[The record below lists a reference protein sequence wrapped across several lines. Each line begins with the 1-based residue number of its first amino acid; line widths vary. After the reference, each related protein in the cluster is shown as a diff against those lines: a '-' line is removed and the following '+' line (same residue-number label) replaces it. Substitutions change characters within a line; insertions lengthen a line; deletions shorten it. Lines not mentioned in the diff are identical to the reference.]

1 MPLDDLVLA
10 LQHVVDRLIRRVRLG
25 PPPAAGERRRLLI
38 VQIDGLS
45 RSVLEQG
52 LAEGRMP
59 FLRRLLD
66 GGEWRL
72 RPMVVGMPTSTPAF
86 QMAAMYGVRPDIP
99 GFHFHD
105 KIRREDVYFPRA
117 GDAALVEE
125 RQSGGR
131 RGIVDGGSSYGCVFT
146 GGAVDNLFNFATIKR
161 PTGTGLVRAVSN
173 FVVLAWVALKALALT
188 AVELA
193 RALLRL
199 IADPVG
205 EWRRGFK
212 SLAIKVA
219 ISVWVRQLFNLA
231 ASSDIYRG
239 VPAIYVNY
247 LDYDVFSHAY
257 GPRHRRA
264 LRALRRVD
272 RSLRHLWRVSR
283 RVPEHRYDMYVLSD
297 HGQAHCT
304 PFEKLAGGRRIE
316 RMLFDDVFTDATVR
330 EVTPTR
336 PAGRHRLSSGIKAY
350 RSGRAPGVFQR
361 FFNYLEDDFPWVLG
375 ELKEA
380 RERDDVRVIAA
391 GPNAFVYFVHT
402 PEPLTIQQIEDR
414 WPALGETLSRCR
426 GIGYVLARGNDGPVC
441 FWRGKRYRLSASDP
455 GPFAARS
462 DAAAVVSG
470 IGDLMAMRSAGDL
483 VLYGI
488 DAAEGNVS
496 FIAEVGAHAGPSEDE
511 LHTFVI
517 GAAQAPLPDPI
528 EHPIQLYP
536 YFMAYQDGGPTAS

>member
-1 MPLDDLVLA
+1 MPLDDVVLG
-10 LQHVVDRLIRRVRLG
+10 LQHLVDRLIRRLRLG
-25 PPPAAGERRRLLI
+25 PPPVAGERRLLI
-38 VQIDGLS
+38 IQIDGLS
-45 RSVLEQG
+45 RAVLQQA
-52 LAEGRMP
+52 LADGRMP

-66 GGEWRL
+66 RGEWRV

-105 KIRREDVYFPRA
+105 KRRREDVYFPRA

-125 RQSGGR
+125 RQSAGR

-146 GGAVDNLFNFATIKR
+146 GGAIDNLFSFAMIKR
-161 PTGTGLVRAVSN
+161 PTGTGVVRAVSN
-173 FVVLAWVALKALALT
+173 FVVLGWVIVKALALT
-188 AVELA
+188 AVELS
-193 RALLRL
+193 RACLRL

-205 EWRRGFK
+205 EWNRGFK
-212 SLAIKVA
+212 SLAIKVG

-231 ASSDIYRG
+231 ASRDLYRG
-239 VPAIYVNY
+239 VPAVYVNY

-257 GPRHRRA
+257 GPRHERA

-272 RSLRHLWRVSR
+272 RSIQHLWRVCR
-283 RVPEHRYDMYVLSD
+283 RVPEHRYEMYVLSD

-304 PFEKLAGGRRIE
+304 PFEKIAAGRRIE
-316 RMLFDDVFTDATVR
+316 RMLFDDVFTNPAFR
-330 EVTPTR
+330 EVTPSR
-336 PAGRHRLSSGIKAY
+336 PAGRHRLASGIKAY

-391 GPNAFVYFVHT
+391 GPNAFVYFIDT
-402 PEPLTIQQIEDR
+402 PEPLTIQHIEDR
-414 WPALGETLSRCR
+414 WPGLGEQLSRCP

-441 FWRGKRYRLSASDP
+441 FWRGKRYRLSVTDP
-455 GPFAARS
+455 GPFATRD
-462 DAAAVVSG
+462 DAAAVVAG
-470 IGDLMAMRSAGDL
+470 IHDLMAMPSAGDL

-496 FIAEVGAHAGPSEDE
+496 FIAEIGAHAGPSADE

-517 GAAQAPLPDPI
+517 GAAEAPLPETI

-536 YFMAYQDGGPTAS
+536 YFMAYQERRRTAA